1 MKKYWAVIFVILC
14 TAVLGIT
21 ACQNPGGEPETKEN
35 GAEDEEKV
43 FGDFETQT
51 LDGERVNQEIFEK
64 SGLTMVNVWATFCGP
79 CINEMPDLGELSRS
93 YEQAEF
99 QIVGLISDVMEPE
112 DESACSIVEETGAN
126 YVHLTASEDL
136 MNGVLKKINV
146 VPTTIFVDRNGEQVG
161 GVYAGSKS
169 MEDWRQI
176 IDKHLDEVQ

>member
-21 ACQNPGGEPETKEN
+21 ACKNVGGETETNET
-35 GAEDEEKV
+35 GSEEKGKV
-43 FGDFETQT
+43 FGEFETQT
-51 LDGERVNQEIFEK
+51 LDGEKASQEIFAQ

-93 YEQAEF
+93 YDQAEF
-99 QIVGLISDVMEPE
+99 QIVGLISDVTEPE
-112 DESACSIVEETGAN
+112 DESACSIVEETKAD

-169 MEDWRQI
+169 KEGWQQI
-176 IDKHLDEVQ
+176 IEKHLEEVQ